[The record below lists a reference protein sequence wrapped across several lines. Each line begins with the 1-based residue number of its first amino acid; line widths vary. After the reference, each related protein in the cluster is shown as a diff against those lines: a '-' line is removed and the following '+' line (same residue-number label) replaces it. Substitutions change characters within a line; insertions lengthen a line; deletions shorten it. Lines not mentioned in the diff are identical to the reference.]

1 MFASRHTA
9 TNALTRPHGHFLR
22 PPCHHQSHSAL
33 CRRLRAT
40 VRHPRARSL
49 ASSRLCRIVALRLR
63 GVPFHEIGRVIG
75 ISRISAYRGFKK
87 ALHRNTDQDIQTHH
101 RTELAELEME
111 KANVWRAMDA
121 NKEDWRAQMA
131 GTAQLRGI
139 HIRRA
144 KLLGLDAPTKL
155 DVSGIYQRGG
165 ADLEAE
171 QRAREAVIEALP
183 IEEQRRI
190 YELFYE
196 AGLRAAAG
204 DLSQPAIETTVSHGP
219 RSRIT
224 SDDESSPD
232 RNRPSDAVRDALAWD
247 RVMLRNDLR
256 LYIRQACT
264 WSSHRQSTLK
274 TGTST

>member
-1 MFASRHTA
+1 MDQA
-9 TNALTRPHGHFLR
+9 TNDPPRRRPHGGDTHT
-22 PPCHHQSHSAL
+22 PQAKADTA
-33 CRRLRAT
+33 RREQQ
-40 VRHPRARSL
+40 
-49 ASSRLCRIVALRLR
+49 IVALRLR

-75 ISRISAYRGFKK
+75 IGRVSAFRAFKK

-101 RTELAELEME
+101 RMELAELEME

-121 NKEDWRAQMA
+121 NKEDWRAQMS

-165 ADLEAE
+165 ADIEAE

-190 YELFYE
+190 YELFYQ
-196 AGLRAAAG
+196 AGLRAKAG
-204 DLSQPAIETTVSHGP
+204 DLSQPAIESTVSNG
-219 RSRIT
+219 
-224 SDDESSPD
+224 SDIRTDPD
-232 RNRPSDAVRDALAWD
+232 ADTERDP
-247 RVMLRNDLR
+247 
-256 LYIRQACT
+256 Q
-264 WSSHRQSTLK
+264 
-274 TGTST
+274 